1 MRGTTFSFGLFFV
14 SEQSRTLAF
23 AASSKVKISWVIDF
37 AANRNKNTIEAVLG
51 MFVYNHFFPLSRNER
66 VRYSGGQTT
75 IFFLQSLEGVSFDDF
90 QILFIV
96 LDHKTQCKQ
105 MGEKI
110 IWRQWTQVVV
120 LAQEMVVVCCGEWFS
135 STAMIHRCR
144 QRISMLR
151 SFSYRF

>member
-66 VRYSGGQTT
+66 VYFWGGQTT
-75 IFFLQSLEGVSFDDF
+75 IFFFCS
-90 QILFIV
+90 
-96 LDHKTQCKQ
+96 
-105 MGEKI
+105 
-110 IWRQWTQVVV
+110 R
-120 LAQEMVVVCCGEWFS
+120 
-135 STAMIHRCR
+135 
-144 QRISMLR
+144 LR
-151 SFSYRF
+151 A